1 MSALDQVFQ
10 NSPVSTTMNEDD
22 KDTQM
27 TMISPMDGGN
37 ADDVEEA
44 TPEPNSPKQ
53 PNEEEEEEKDPLY
66 NDLAPKQ
73 NVAQQLKSVVDNVP
87 DQNNI
92 VNPESLP
99 AYSQNLKR
107 ATGTIKTMIISNPHS
122 KSNKGRGWI
131 RGSQLSKTHFITR
144 KLRICVQHL
153 KLSTIRS
160 KAWNRSIIC
169 SIIPMQLA
177 KTMNTIKTIR
187 MTLNWKMRKKKL
199 ANLLVAKNL
208 VHGMV

>member
-99 AYSQNLKR
+99 AYSQNLK
-107 ATGTIKTMIISNPHS
+107 ASNGNNQNYDYLKSTLKKTA
-122 KSNKGRGWI
+122 KSVG
-131 RGSQLSKTHFITR
+131 GSVGASR
-144 KLRICVQHL
+144 
-153 KLSTIRS
+153 
-160 KAWNRSIIC
+160 
-169 SIIPMQLA
+169 P
-177 KTMNTIKTIR
+177 
-187 MTLNWKMRKKKL
+187 
-199 ANLLVAKNL
+199 
-208 VHGMV
+208 